1 MMAGERGRWLLGG
14 VLIAV
19 GLAVATGWDRDAE
32 TWLLDHSPDW
42 LTRLTTRY

>member
-1 MMAGERGRWLLGG
+1 MTLDVRVKSGPLVDCEDLH
-14 VLIAV
+14 
-19 GLAVATGWDRDAE
+19 ATGWDRDAE

>member
-1 MMAGERGRWLLGG
+1 MLVLGIDKP
-14 VLIAV
+14 L
-19 GLAVATGWDRDAE
+19 E